1 MDTRLTNEEI
11 IRSWQ
16 IVTDSYLLTALT
28 KDMEE
33 YPPSVRAIIEEE
45 AMERGLVTR
54 ERDRDSQYVFGA
66 KAIAWKQRM
75 NSGAKRRFAGGAIAA
90 IVLTGSGIF
99 LTVKYSYIFSVGL
112 WYSCWWVLFL
122 FVPTI
127 LLAIYALA
135 LLMKKL
141 RIVRWIYGNR
151 WRVFTLCLLFSIVFI
166 MKISRDLAPQGPW
179 SEVAPHVFFNVISL
193 SIYFGVLSFFLAM
206 GLKGLGYRSESGN
219 TVTR

>member
-1 MDTRLTNEEI
+1 MDTRLTNDEI
-11 IRSWQ
+11 SRSWQ
-16 IVTDSYLLTALT
+16 SVTDSCLLTALT
-28 KDMEE
+28 KDVEE
-33 YPPSVRAIIEEE
+33 YPPSVRTIIEEE
-45 AMERGLVTR
+45 AMARGLVTR
-54 ERDRDSQYVFGA
+54 ADDRDRKYVFGT

-75 NSGAKRRFAGGAIAA
+75 NSVARRRLLGGTIAA
-90 IVLTGSGIF
+90 LVLAGLGIF
-99 LTVKYSYIFSVGL
+99 LTVKYSYIFNIDL

-127 LLAIYALA
+127 LLSIYSFA

-141 RIVRWIYGNR
+141 RIVRWIDGNR

-166 MKISRDLAPQGPW
+166 MRISRVLRPQRPW

-193 SIYFGVLSFFLAM
+193 SVCFGLLSFFLVM
-206 GLKGLGYRSESGN
+206 GLKGLGHGSESGN